1 MNQAT
6 TALATAS
13 GEVINSHDQFEVS
26 KLYHSENISLTACAS
41 FVGLQRS
48 PSCMFEFPVCD
59 RVLLIILVVRPHAFI
74 PQ

>member
-26 KLYHSENISLTACAS
+26 GLILEDISMNVYDS

-48 PSCMFEFPVCD
+48 PSCMSEFPVYSGF
-59 RVLLIILVVRPHAFI
+59 IIDHAPSLTPRTRF
-74 PQ
+74 